1 MKKEHISDA
10 LNMLNDDIIEETDK
24 LRTHAKPKRKWVKWG
39 AVAACFAVMI
49 LAGTMLLTQDE
60 SGLNTDLPM
69 LSISENTPTAMGYE
83 GYMAYDISELVNA
96 NPWNEDSAISTLPV
110 YQNPLTYD
118 ASFIASGAD
127 WDKMQEFIWDV
138 AGRLGLDTNNLTITD
153 DALDKES
160 TQKMIE
166 KFQKV
171 GDTVPEGYFDPT
183 KLVIKAEGIK
193 IEVDQSMTAKVS
205 FDPAVSLPEEYNFT
219 HFASYEDA
227 VAVTEYLK
235 IKYGDLIGIDNP
247 QVNIYG
253 GDYNIYNQ
261 QSFSIA
267 FFDAGAGD
275 VEEIIN
281 YNFNRVAFYCDD
293 NGELFLVRIY
303 HPDLSKKLGDYP
315 IIRPEQAKELLL
327 NGNYITS
334 APYEMSKEEFVKK
347 VELIYRT
354 GEHEES
360 FMPYYRFYVELPE
373 EERENGLKTYGAYYV
388 PAVESSYI
396 SNMPIWDGGFN
407 Y

>member
-10 LNMLNDDIIEETDK
+10 LNMLSDDIIEETNK
-24 LRTHAKPKRKWVKWG
+24 VRAHAKPKHKWVKWG
-39 AVAACFAVMI
+39 AVAACFALMI
-49 LAGTMLLTQDE
+49 AAGTRLLPQDE
-60 SGLNTDLPM
+60 PGLNSDLPL
-69 LSISENTPTAMGYE
+69 LSISENTSAAMGYE
-83 GYMAYDISELVNA
+83 GYMAYDISDLINA
-96 NPWNEDSAISTLPV
+96 NPWREDSGISALPV

-127 WDKMQEFIWDV
+127 LDKMQAFILDV

-227 VAVTEYLK
+227 VAVAEYLK
-235 IKYGDLIGIDNP
+235 SKYGDLIGIDNP

-334 APYEMSKEEFVKK
+334 APYEMSKE
-347 VELIYRT
+347 
-354 GEHEES
+354 
-360 FMPYYRFYVELPE
+360 
-373 EERENGLKTYGAYYV
+373 
-388 PAVESSYI
+388 
-396 SNMPIWDGGFN
+396 
-407 Y
+407 

>member
-10 LNMLNDDIIEETDK
+10 LNMLNDDIIEETDNV
-24 LRTHAKPKRKWVKWG
+24 RTNVKPKRKWLKWG
-39 AVAACFAVMI
+39 VVAACFALMI
-49 LAGTMLLTQDE
+49 AAGIRLLPQDKP
-60 SGLNTDLPM
+60 GLNSDLPL
-69 LSISENTPTAMGYE
+69 LSISENTLAAMGYE
-83 GYMAYDISELVNA
+83 GYMAYDISDLINA
-96 NPWNEDSAISTLPV
+96 NPWREDSGISALPV

-127 WDKMQEFIWDV
+127 LDKMQEFIWDV

-153 DALDKES
+153 NAPDKES
-160 TQKMIE
+160 QQMAIE
-166 KFQKV
+166 RFRSR
-171 GDTVPEGYFDPT
+171 GAAVPDGYFDPT
-183 KLVIKAEGIK
+183 KLIVEADGLR
-193 IEVDQSMTAKVS
+193 IEVDQSMTATVY
-205 FDPAVSLPEEYNFT
+205 FRPARALPEEYNFT
-219 HFASYEDA
+219 HAASYEDA

-235 IKYGDLIGIDNP
+235 IEYGDLIGIDNP
-247 QVNIYG
+247 RVNIYG
-253 GDYNIYNQ
+253 GDYDIYNQ

-315 IIRPEQAKELLL
+315 IIPPEQAKELLL

-354 GEHEES
+354 GEHEEC

-388 PAVESSYI
+388 PAVESAYI